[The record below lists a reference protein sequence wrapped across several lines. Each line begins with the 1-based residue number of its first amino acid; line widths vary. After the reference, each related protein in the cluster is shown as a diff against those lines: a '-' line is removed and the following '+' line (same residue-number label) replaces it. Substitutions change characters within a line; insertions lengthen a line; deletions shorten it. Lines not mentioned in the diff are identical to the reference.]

1 MEPILHI
8 AVKLLARRSHS
19 KSELRRKLQTKSYS
33 DQDIENA
40 LEILEQRKLLDD
52 MELAQ
57 RLFEQ
62 YGNAGKYS
70 LKMILLKLKQ
80 HGFSNSVI
88 HFVLSTSDDY
98 DEYPAAKKLANQ
110 SNQRRKDPLKL
121 SLYLSSKGFTKSTI
135 NQVLINNS
143 EPTVKQ

>member
-70 LKMILLKLKQ
+70 LKMILLKLK
-80 HGFSNSVI
+80 
-88 HFVLSTSDDY
+88 
-98 DEYPAAKKLANQ
+98 
-110 SNQRRKDPLKL
+110 
-121 SLYLSSKGFTKSTI
+121 SKS
-135 NQVLINNS
+135 
-143 EPTVKQ
+143 